1 MDAINYSTVYAFLE
15 LKFIFNLIDI
25 FPNKILDSKCSLKNN
40 HTFDTQMSLGRTKKT
55 TAKNDDIADGKAQ
68 TKVRKK
74 VQSLDHEN

>member
-1 MDAINYSTVYAFLE
+1 
-15 LKFIFNLIDI
+15 
-25 FPNKILDSKCSLKNN
+25 
-40 HTFDTQMSLGRTKKT
+40 MSLGRTKKT